1 MHSNDFNITL
11 IGMPFSGKT
20 TIAKEYCKK
29 FNFNFIDLD
38 TVIEEK
44 FNMKL
49 SDIVLKFGN
58 KEFKKIEENTMLEM
72 SGKLNVFSTGGS
84 VIYSEIGMKHL
95 QKISKVIFLNVD
107 VNELKNRM
115 NNTKMEDRAI
125 VFENGQTFD
134 TLFIERYPLYNKFA
148 TKVIDC
154 NKLSIKEIV
163 DKINI

>member
-1 MHSNDFNITL
+1 MHSNNFNVTL

-58 KEFKKIEENTMLEM
+58 EEFKKIEENTMLEM
-72 SGKLNVFSTGGS
+72 SGKSNVFSTGGS
-84 VIYSEIGMKHL
+84 VIYSEKGMNYLKE
-95 QKISKVIFLNVD
+95 ISKVIFLNV
-107 VNELKNRM
+107 NLTELKNRM

-134 TLFIERYPLYNKFA
+134 TLFMERYPLYKKFA
-148 TKVIDC
+148 THVIDC
-154 NKLSIKEIV
+154 DKLSIKEIV